1 MVKKKYKKPL
11 IIAEIG
17 NNHEGSFNLA
27 RKYIKAASDCG
38 VDAVKFQAIR
48 PDEIV
53 LKTYRRRYLQLKKF
67 NLTFQQYRKLSS
79 FAKKLKLKF
88 GVSVFDIDSIKYL
101 KPYVDFFKIASGDNN
116 FFDLI
121 KTVLQ
126 TKKKVII
133 SLGLLNYKQIN
144 KLKKYVS
151 SVTKL
156 DNVTFLHCVTD
167 YPVNPEEANLK
178 SIPYLRDSLKIN
190 IGYSDH
196 TLGITAPII
205 ATTYGAKIIEKHFT
219 LDNNQSEF
227 RDHKISVDPVNMKMM
242 VNEIEKTFKMLG
254 SYKKVVSKREKK
266 NLLYA
271 RRSLYLKRNIQKNE
285 KITKDNLMIL
295 RPQAGIPLE
304 KLKKIL
310 GKKSKK
316 SLSSNTVLK
325 INYLK

>member
-1 MVKKKYKKPL
+1 MVKKKYKRPF

-27 RKYIKAASDCG
+27 RKYIKAAKDCR

-48 PDEIV
+48 PEELV
-53 LKTYRRRYLQLKKF
+53 LKTNKKRYLQLKKF
-67 NLTFQQYRKLSS
+67 NLTFQEYKKLSS
-79 FAKKLKLKF
+79 LAKKFKLKF
-88 GVSVFDIDSIKYL
+88 GVTVFDLYSIKYL

-121 KTVLQ
+121 KSVLQ

-133 SLGLLNYKQIN
+133 SLGLLNYKQIY
-144 KLKKYVS
+144 KLKRYVAS
-151 SVTKL
+151 LTKL
-156 DNVTFLHCVTD
+156 NNVTFLHCVTN
-167 YPVNPEEANLK
+167 YPVDPEEANLK
-178 SIPYLRDSLKIN
+178 SIPYLKDKLKMN

-219 LDNNQSEF
+219 LNNNQSKF
-227 RDHKISVDPVNMKMM
+227 RDHKISVDPKNMKVM
-242 VNEIEKTFKMLG
+242 VNEIENTSKMLG
-254 SYKKVVSKREKK
+254 VYKKESAKGEKK
-266 NLLYA
+266 NLFLA
-271 RRSLYLKRNIQKNE
+271 RRSLYLRRSIQKNE
-285 KITKDNLMIL
+285 KISKKNLMIL

-316 SLSSNTVLK
+316 NLRSNTVLK